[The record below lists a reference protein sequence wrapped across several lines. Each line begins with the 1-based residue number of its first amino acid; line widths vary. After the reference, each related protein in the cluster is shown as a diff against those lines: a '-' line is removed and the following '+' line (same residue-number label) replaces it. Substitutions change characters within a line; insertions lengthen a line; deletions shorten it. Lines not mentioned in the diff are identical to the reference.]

1 MFVRHTG
8 GVNARPG
15 QLVTVAIVSFNTREL
30 LLRCLDS
37 VAGAAEAGR
46 AEVWVVDNGSDDGSA
61 QAAREHARWAK
72 VVEPDRNL
80 GFGPAVN
87 LVAARTSSDWILAA
101 NADIALQPGALEAML
116 EEGAEPGVG
125 CVAPRLVLPGGETQH
140 SVHPFP
146 TVPLSLLFNLG
157 LHHLNRAI
165 GDRLCLEGFW
175 DPERPRSV
183 PWAIGAC
190 VLLRRAAFEEVGGF
204 DEQRWMYAEDLD
216 VGWRLA
222 KAGWITRYEPAARV
236 LHESGAAT
244 SIAFGEEQA
253 SRFMAASYATLQR
266 RRGSARMWATA
277 AINIAGAG
285 TRAAWTTPLAK
296 IAPRWR
302 SRSSED
308 RRWLRAHV
316 QGLRLRSTLTKS
328 T

>member
-8 GVNARPG
+8 GVNARTAQP
-15 QLVTVAIVSFNTREL
+15 VTVAIVSFNTREL

-37 VAGAAEAGR
+37 LARAAEAGR
-46 AEVWVVDNGSDDGSA
+46 AQVWVVDNRSDDGSA
-61 QAAREHARWAK
+61 QAARGHAPWAK
-72 VVEPDRNL
+72 VVGSDRNL

-87 LVAARTSSDWILAA
+87 LVAARTSGDWILAA
-101 NADIALQPGALEAML
+101 NADIALQPDALGAML
-116 EEGAEPGVG
+116 EAGTEPGVG
-125 CVAPRLVLPGGETQH
+125 CVAPRLLLPTGETQH

-157 LHHLNRAI
+157 LHHLSRAI

-175 DPERPRSV
+175 DPSLARSV

-190 VLLRRAAFEEVGGF
+190 LLLRRVAFEDVGGF
-204 DEQRWMYAEDLD
+204 DEQQWMYAEDLD
-216 VGWRLA
+216 LAWRLA
-222 KAGWITRYEPAARV
+222 NGGWIVRYEPAARV
-236 LHESGAAT
+236 RHESGAAT
-244 SIAFGEEQA
+244 TIAFGQEQTT
-253 SRFMAASYATLQR
+253 RFMAASYATLQR

-285 TRAAWTTPLAK
+285 TRAAWTTPLAE

-302 SRSSED
+302 SRSFED

-316 QGLRLRSTLTKS
+316 QGLRLRSTLASS

>member
-8 GVNARPG
+8 GVNAPSG

-37 VAGAAEAGR
+37 LAGAAQAGR
-46 AEVWVVDNGSDDGSA
+46 AEVWVVDNCSDDGSA
-61 QAAREHARWAK
+61 QAAREHARWAT

-87 LVAARTSSDWILAA
+87 LVAAGTSSDWLLVA
-101 NADIALQPGALEAML
+101 NADIALQPGALGAML
-116 EEGAEPGVG
+116 EAGTAPGVA
-125 CVAPRLVLPGGETQH
+125 CVAPRLMLPTGETQH

-146 TVPLSLLFNLG
+146 TVPLSLFFNLG
-157 LHHLNRAI
+157 LHHLSRAI

-175 DPERPRSV
+175 DPSRARSV

-190 VLLRRAAFEEVGGF
+190 LLLRRAAFEEVGGF
-204 DEQRWMYAEDLD
+204 DEQQWMYAEDLD

-222 KAGWITRYEPAARV
+222 KAGWVTRYEPAARV
-236 LHESGAAT
+236 LHQSGAAT

-266 RRGSARMWATA
+266 RRGSVRMWATA

-285 TRAAWTTPLAK
+285 IRAAWTTPLAR

-302 SRSSED
+302 ARSSAD

-316 QGLRLRSTLTKS
+316 RGVRLRSTLADS